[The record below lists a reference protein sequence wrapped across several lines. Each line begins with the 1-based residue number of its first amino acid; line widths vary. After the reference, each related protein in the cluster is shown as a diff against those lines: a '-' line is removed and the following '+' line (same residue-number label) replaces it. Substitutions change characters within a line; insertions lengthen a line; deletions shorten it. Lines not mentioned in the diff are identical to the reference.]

1 MSSVFRH
8 FLRKFLVSNYIKCIR
23 PDHKINSIQNYIAS
37 ETKDLYHNVDVNVYQ
52 ENIFHTKMLIKDF
65 DLDNYLF
72 GVTKKELQ
80 QGEKKKIKQKL
91 KKEMAEIFY
100 GRNIPKV

>member
-1 MSSVFRH
+1 VF
-8 FLRKFLVSNYIKCIR
+8 I
-23 PDHKINSIQNYIAS
+23 DHKINSIQNYIHR
-37 ETKDLYHNVDVNVYQ
+37 KYRDIYQMIDVNVYQ

-72 GVTKKELQ
+72 GTGKKDLSSSH
-80 QGEKKKIKQKL
+80 KRKIKQRL

-100 GRNIPKV
+100 GRNLPRV